1 MSGGTVVKKS
11 RKIAFL
17 FLASL
22 AVLYACASAEAKPT
36 LAVKTFE
43 NKTDEKSFEPPADAI
58 TDMMTTELYEAGL
71 FRLVE
76 RDRLDVI
83 GEELKL
89 SQSGLMDMETAPEVG
104 KIVGAKYQMIGA
116 ITGYYYN
123 ASGGAIVIP
132 WIAGGAAASKTAYAK
147 LDIRIVDSSTGEV
160 IYAGAT
166 QGSAKREAGGILTVF
181 GGFGSV
187 QYGGILAT
195 AVRDSVEKHVAAMK
209 TKHFEE

>member
-1 MSGGTVVKKS
+1 MSGEMVMKIS

-17 FLASL
+17 LIALFAGLC
-22 AVLYACASAEAKPT
+22 ACGAADAKPT

-58 TDMMTTELYEAGL
+58 TDMMTTELYDAGL

-76 RDRLDVI
+76 RDQLDVI

-89 SQSGLMDMETAPEVG
+89 SQSGLMDMETAPEIG

-123 ASGGAIVIP
+123 TSGGAIVIP

-160 IYAGAT
+160 VYAGAQ
-166 QGSAKREAGGILTVF
+166 QGSAKREAGGILTAF
-181 GGFGSV
+181 GGFGSA

-195 AVRDSVEKHVAAMK
+195 AVRDSVEKHVAAIRARS
-209 TKHFEE
+209 FEE